1 MLSSA
6 GVAARLAN
14 ASVTKSAP
22 DNVNNLNEFFMAV
35 TVVGSIFAMQANSKE
50 KNRCRVPPRGLF
62 HSARLGIVVTE

>member
-22 DNVNNLNEFFMAV
+22 DNVNSLNEFFMAV
-35 TVVGSIFAMQANSKE
+35 TVGGSIFAMQANSQK
-50 KNRCRVPPRGLF
+50 KNRC
-62 HSARLGIVVTE
+62 